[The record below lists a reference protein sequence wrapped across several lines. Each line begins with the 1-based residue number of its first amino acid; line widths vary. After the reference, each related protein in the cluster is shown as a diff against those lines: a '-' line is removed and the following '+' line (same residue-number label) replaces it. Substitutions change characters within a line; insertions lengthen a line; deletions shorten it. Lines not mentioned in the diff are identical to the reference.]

1 MQQKQADLGYRQGL
15 VIFFLLLGPTVKN
28 KIHAHPP
35 PLHLISY
42 VSVHPLSSDLNTKFF
57 FIIYSLLCTQG
68 ASLVAQTVKNLP
80 ARQEIPVRPLGLG
93 RHLGERNDNAL
104 QCSCLKNSLEK
115 GTWWATAHRVARVRH
130 DWNDLAYIHS
140 NLPTHSRPHHTSGF
154 QIWA

>member
-35 PLHLISY
+35 RLHLTSY

-57 FIIYSLLCTQG
+57 FIIYTQG

-80 ARQEIPVRPLGLG
+80 EMQETLVRPPGLG
-93 RHLGERNDNAL
+93 RHLGERNDNPL
-104 QCSCLKNSLEK
+104 QCSCLEKSLEK
-115 GTWWATAHRVARVRH
+115 GTWWATAHRVAK
-130 DWNDLAYIHS
+130 S
-140 NLPTHSRPHHTSGF
+140 QT
-154 QIWA
+154 